1 MDLGFLRNLILF
13 WPGWYAAGIIFHW
26 QSLAPSDDCEWMEF
40 SHLVL
45 WGYHHHTPNTEMLKS
60 DFKASKQYCSRSVQ
74 ECY

>member
-13 WPGWYAAGIIFHW
+13 WPGWYAGIIFHW

-60 DFKASKQYCSRSVQ
+60 DFKASKQRLA
-74 ECY
+74 